1 MIVAL
6 KLDQYEDNCIYFCEP
21 IKNKIMEEGNFIR
34 ILYTNQFVTLNGVY
48 IIINFNDITM
58 EKYYNKYKCSFNVL
72 THKKI
77 IDKIKCIEENI
88 LNIYRPYGK
97 TKQFK
102 IYEQLQ
108 NGIVKIF
115 NEVDNKKNNDFIL
128 KISGIWETPI
138 NYGLTYKFIKLN

>member
-1 MIVAL
+1 
-6 KLDQYEDNCIYFCEP
+6 
-21 IKNKIMEEGNFIR
+21 
-34 ILYTNQFVTLNGVY
+34 
-48 IIINFNDITM
+48 M

-138 NYGLTYKFIKLN
+138 NCGLTYKFIKLN